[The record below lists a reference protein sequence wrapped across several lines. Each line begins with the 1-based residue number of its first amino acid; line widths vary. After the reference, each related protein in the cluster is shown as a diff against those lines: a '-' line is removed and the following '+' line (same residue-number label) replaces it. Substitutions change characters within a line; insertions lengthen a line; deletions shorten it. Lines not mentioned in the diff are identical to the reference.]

1 MMMNMMKKYKNDDEA
16 DYEYYHEDAIFLDNH
31 EQQSDRIR
39 WKPSSKHPMP
49 TSCDVKD

>member
-1 MMMNMMKKYKNDDEA
+1 MIKIKKMLKNMMMNMMKKYKNDDEA

-39 WKPSSKHPMP
+39 
-49 TSCDVKD
+49 